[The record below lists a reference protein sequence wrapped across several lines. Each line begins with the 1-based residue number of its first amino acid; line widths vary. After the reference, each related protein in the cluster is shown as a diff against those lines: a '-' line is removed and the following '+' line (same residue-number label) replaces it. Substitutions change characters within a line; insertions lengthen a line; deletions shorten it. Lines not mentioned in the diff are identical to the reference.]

1 MRIFVMTIVA
11 VISYILQSTVLGYV
25 EIYNIKPNLIIIT
38 TISYALIRGKEEGAI
53 YGLFAGLLMDIM
65 GGKIIGA
72 YALMGMYLGLAV
84 GSLNKDIYKENY
96 LIPFMLTAGGT
107 FVYNL
112 IFYIFSYFLF
122 IQEQLLWY
130 VVAYIIPETIYNTV
144 LSVIIYFLI
153 LYINKK
159 LDYRKKTSKAY

>member
-1 MRIFVMTIVA
+1 MRILVMTIVA

-38 TISYALIRGKEEGAI
+38 TISYALIRGKEEGAV

-65 GGKIIGA
+65 GGKMIGV
-72 YALMGMYLGLAV
+72 YALLGMYLGLTV

-112 IFYIFSYFLF
+112 VFYAFSYFLS

-130 VVAYIIPETIYNTV
+130 IVAYIIPETIYNTV